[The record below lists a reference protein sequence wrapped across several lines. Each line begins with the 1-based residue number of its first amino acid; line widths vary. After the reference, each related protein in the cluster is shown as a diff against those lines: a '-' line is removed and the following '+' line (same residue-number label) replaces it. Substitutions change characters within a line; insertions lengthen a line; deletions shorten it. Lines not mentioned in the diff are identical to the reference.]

1 MEAQPASSLLLVAAR
16 LLEGRP
22 LLPLLLFPQS
32 AWLACLGGLI
42 LLWWARSVETW
53 TERRPALA
61 RWRAP
66 ARLLPLVLAL
76 GGVWGP
82 LLPQVLTGRFL
93 IDFFLAAL
101 LLVWLWRRALAR
113 ARLGFEHEALARS
126 FRLGFLALLASLML
140 ALLASWRDLLAA
152 LSLTLPLFFFAGLQT
167 LSLAR
172 LSTIRRQRLRRAGGT
187 GAVADPTRPWLLAL
201 FLLSLLILLLVALL
215 ETIFS
220 FVTFQSA
227 ITLLTPILARA
238 WDWISEALLWLIV
251 LILTPFFDL
260 FALVV
265 AAVRQGG
272 PASAPVL
279 ISPATLRRQLLTQQG
294 QSHLSVPP
302 LLLMAGRLLLLLL
315 IIGALLWLVLR
326 VVHLGHWR
334 PLIPEVEEE
343 REMLN
348 PLALLGERLRQRRR
362 QRRRQALIE
371 PLAPTSLRW
380 LYRAWLQEVAARDRT
395 WARCPAET
403 PQEYL
408 ARLRA
413 SLQATGNVSEDKAA
427 VSAQQLVEFGGQLTQ
442 AYLPERYG
450 GRPAEAGRL
459 AALQQYW
466 KKLHASLSTRGSR
479 FDARQ
484 KSEGSP

>member
-1 MEAQPASSLLLVAAR
+1 M
-16 LLEGRP
+16 
-22 LLPLLLFPQS
+22 PLLLFPQS
-32 AWLACLGGLI
+32 DWLAFLGGLI
-42 LLWWARSVETW
+42 LLWWARSVEVW
-53 TERRPALA
+53 TEQRPARQ

-66 ARLLPLVLAL
+66 ARLLPLALAL

-82 LLPQVLTGRFL
+82 LLPQLLVGRFL
-93 IDFFLAAL
+93 VDFSLAAL

-113 ARLGFEHEALARS
+113 ARLGFEHEALTRS

-140 ALLASWRDLLAA
+140 ALLAPWRDLLAV
-152 LSLTLPLFFFAGLQT
+152 LSLTLPLFFFSGLLT

-172 LSTIRRQRLRRAGGT
+172 LSTIRRQRLRRAGDT

-201 FLLSLLILLLVALL
+201 ALLSLLILLLVALL

-220 FVTFQSA
+220 FVTFQAA
-227 ITLLTPILARA
+227 ITLLTPVVARA
-238 WDWISEALLWLIV
+238 WDWVSEVLLWLIV

-265 AAVRQGG
+265 AAVRREG

-302 LLLMAGRLLLLLL
+302 LLLMGGRLLLLLL
-315 IIGALLWLVLR
+315 IIGGLLWLVIR
-326 VVHLGHWR
+326 VVHLGRWQS
-334 PLIPEVEEE
+334 LVPEVEEE

-348 PLALLGERLRQRRR
+348 PLALLGERLRQRRG
-362 QRRRQALIE
+362 QRRRRVLIE
-371 PLAPTSLRW
+371 PLPPTSLRW
-380 LYRAWLQEVAARDRT
+380 LYRAWLQDLAARDRT
-395 WARCPAET
+395 WVRHPAET

-408 ARLRA
+408 ARLRT
-413 SLQATGNVSEDKAA
+413 SLPATTST
-427 VSAQQLVEFGGQLTQ
+427 QQLVEFGDQLTQ

-450 GRPAEAGRL
+450 GQPAEAGRL
-459 AALQQYW
+459 AALRQSW
-466 KKLHASLSTRGSR
+466 KKLHTSLSTRGGR
-479 FDARQ
+479 FDDRQ
-484 KSEGSP
+484 KSEGPS